1 MKHLAYDSVFK
12 VYFWEVY
19 DIANTCHLF
28 REKLIKCWSF
38 CVLSYLFL
46 STYSTIKLNYEYEVI
61 LKNKHITYLEE
72 ILVKETGTYL
82 QNIGR
87 LLTSPATYLCESG
100 FSQYRVTE
108 TKHRNKPDAHADLL
122 LQMSPI
128 ILDLKLMCSSQHPQ
142 PSH

>member
-61 LKNKHITYLEE
+61 LKKQAHHVFRGNTCDRNRYISSEHRTLADFSSHVPVSIW
-72 ILVKETGTYL
+72 IL
-82 QNIGR
+82 
-87 LLTSPATYLCESG
+87 AT
-100 FSQYRVTE
+100 QVD
-108 TKHRNKPDAHADLL
+108 RN
-122 LQMSPI
+122 
-128 ILDLKLMCSSQHPQ
+128 
-142 PSH
+142 